1 MGEYQDISDLVDK
14 LQNTKFSAFNDIEH
28 DASIKTYDALSCGCC
43 ANKYLFDKHNEKPF
57 YIHFLRNISE
67 TDFLSREYM
76 SEILD
81 YKKVNKSNLLYEF
94 DDEIMLK
101 EKLEFTNGKVYIL
114 HFKPISIYES
124 KFKKRDNLILPF
136 INDKIEKIIKDKYF
150 FLIFKLHYVEVKL
163 YSVEKLKHILKEN
176 GIEDDL
182 TPAKKN
188 DKKNKNKNK
197 KNQKKK
203 KRIKKKGKGVEIVE
217 KDCDSED
224 RASLS
229 SLEESEINNEDV
241 KSEVS
246 DDSDEDMTK
255 DVINDDDNYKNDDVK
270 NEVSI
275 VENHKLNIVFDKTI
289 VFENKEYI
297 ITLINHVYN
306 TKDKVKIY
314 FDKYTIIIVIRDLHY
329 DNYNKKNGL
338 HFNIKCIN
346 ECETSPVIHAYINDG
361 IISNLTFINS
371 ICD

>member
-1 MGEYQDISDLVDK
+1 M
-14 LQNTKFSAFNDIEH
+14 
-28 DASIKTYDALSCGCC
+28 
-43 ANKYLFDKHNEKPF
+43 
-57 YIHFLRNISE
+57 
-67 TDFLSREYM
+67 
-76 SEILD
+76 
-81 YKKVNKSNLLYEF
+81 
-94 DDEIMLK
+94 
-101 EKLEFTNGKVYIL
+101 
-114 HFKPISIYES
+114 
-124 KFKKRDNLILPF
+124 
-136 INDKIEKIIKDKYF
+136 
-150 FLIFKLHYVEVKL
+150 
-163 YSVEKLKHILKEN
+163 
-176 GIEDDL
+176 
-182 TPAKKN
+182 
-188 DKKNKNKNK
+188 
-197 KNQKKK
+197 
-203 KRIKKKGKGVEIVE
+203 EIVE

>member
-14 LQNTKFSAFNDIEH
+14 LQNTKFNAFNDIEH
-28 DASIKTYDALSCGCC
+28 DASMKTYDALSCNCC

-57 YIHFLRNISE
+57 YIHFLRNTLSE

-94 DDEIMLK
+94 DDEVILK
-101 EKLEFTNGKVYIL
+101 EKIEFTNGKVYIL

-124 KFKKRDNLILPF
+124 KLKGRDNLILPF
-136 INDKIEKIIKDKYF
+136 INKEIEKIIKDKYF

-203 KRIKKKGKGVEIVE
+203 KRIKKKGKGVKIVE
-217 KDCDSED
+217 KDYDS
-224 RASLS
+224 
-229 SLEESEINNEDV
+229 EESEINNEDV
-241 KSEVS
+241 KSEGSDDS
-246 DDSDEDMTK
+246 DDSDEDTKNTK
-255 DVINDDDNYKNDDVK
+255 DVINDNDNHKNDDVK
-270 NEVSI
+270 NDVSI
-275 VENHKLNIVFDKTI
+275 VENHKLNIVFDKSI

-346 ECETSPVIHAYINDG
+346 ECQTSPVIHAYINDG
-361 IISNLTFINS
+361 VISNLTFINS